1 MTPTILQQATQLRNT
16 AKHLALWLTP
26 EMSPEGKQLADI
38 LHQRAEKLL
47 DDVRKVSPYEEP
59 DRFYTT

>member
-16 AKHLALWLTP
+16 AKHLALWLTT
-26 EMSPEGKQLADI
+26 EMSPEGKQLAEI

-47 DDVRKVSPYEEP
+47 HHVVQVSPREEL
-59 DRFYTT
+59 DKFYTT